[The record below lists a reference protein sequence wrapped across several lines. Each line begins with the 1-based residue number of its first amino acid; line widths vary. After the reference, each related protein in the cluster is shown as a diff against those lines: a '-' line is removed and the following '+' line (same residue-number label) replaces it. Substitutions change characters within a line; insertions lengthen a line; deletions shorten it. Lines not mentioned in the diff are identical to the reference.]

1 MLAPLLALALAVP
14 SSAPAFATFA
24 AVGPVPQSGICGYG
38 NHDSVPPGGGS
49 SEEVTGVPGGA
60 TRPRPALG
68 GASPGS
74 KPPGNGPMG
83 PLPLGP
89 PPSIGP
95 APAAAPL
102 GPIVGP
108 PLTSYDR
115 LSWETWWR
123 VQQDRFLDVR
133 ERVRRRHVMGTVG
146 LSAIARQDLPPSDHQ
161 IETEVVPALV
171 ETLNEARSDKLILS
185 SLVALARIGT
195 VSTVGTAGVS
205 IAAREAAIV
214 QHLKARS
221 QDVSETAAL
230 ALGILGSP
238 GAYAGLRELLDNTDK
253 GAALVKRGRVPERTR
268 SFAAYG
274 LGLMGHASSTEVGLR
289 QRIALTLLD
298 LLARAPGKMGAAHM
312 GPAQT
317 DVLAATTL
325 ALGQCRLPARPT
337 MPPADLARHPLAEA
351 VMSSS
356 GMARFLTKRLG
367 PRKGARE
374 ASTRSTTERA
384 YGLTA
389 LATHASSTEGRL
401 REDVLDLL
409 RREAMNRRRSTE
421 VRSAAVLA
429 IGELASSAGSIADR
443 QALSFLGKLMTFGQ
457 PLERRLGSLAL
468 AQASASAGPGDDP
481 LEAAGPAARELHKMY
496 LRGGSQERPW
506 GALAAGVQA
515 FHLNKAAGGGI
526 ASPLSARA
534 VQQRAELLKV
544 LSKERSAASIGAF
557 GLGVALTH
565 AHASEVERAEAGK
578 ILSAAYGRTHEPMAR
593 GHLAIGLGLLEHKP
607 ASDAILKDLGQSL
620 ANPAFVWHAA
630 VALGLMGDD
639 RLTPALI
646 DAMLEARAHG
656 TRAAAAVALGTVGD
670 QRAVTPLLQI
680 MGDKSHPTASRSM
693 AIVGLGILCEGTELP
708 WRTPLSNALPYPAL
722 TETLGGSGNA
732 LFDMP

>member
-1 MLAPLLALALAVP
+1 MLAPLLALALAAP
-14 SSAPAFATFA
+14 SPALASAAFA

-49 SEEVTGVPGGA
+49 SKEVTGVPGGA
-60 TRPRPALG
+60 TRPRPVVG

-83 PLPLGP
+83 PHPLTGP
-89 PPSIGP
+89 PSAGP

-115 LSWETWWR
+115 LNWEMWWR

-133 ERVRRRHVMGTVG
+133 ERVRRRHVMGAVG
-146 LSAIARQDLPPSDHQ
+146 LSAIARQDLPPSGHQ

-195 VSTVGTAGVS
+195 VASVGTAGVS

-238 GAYAGLRELLDNTDK
+238 GAYAGLADLLGDTDK
-253 GAALVKRGRVPERTR
+253 GAKLVRRGRVPERTR

-274 LGLMGHASSTEVGLR
+274 LGLMGHAPSTEIALR

-298 LLARAPGKMGAAHM
+298 LLAPAPGKMVA
-312 GPAQT
+312 AQT
-317 DVLAATTL
+317 DVQAAMTL

-356 GMARFLTKRLG
+356 GMARFLTERLG

-374 ASTRSTTERA
+374 ASTRSATERA
-384 YGLTA
+384 YCLTA

-457 PLERRLGSLAL
+457 PLECRLGSLAL

-481 LEAAGPAARELHKMY
+481 FEAAGPAARELHKMY

-515 FHLNKAAGGGI
+515 YHLNKATGGGI

-534 VQQRAELLKV
+534 VQQRADLLKV
-544 LSKERSAASIGAF
+544 LSKQRSAASIGAF

-565 AHASEVERAEAGK
+565 AHASDVERAEAGK

-593 GHLAIGLGLLEHKP
+593 GHLAIGLGLLEHRP
-607 ASDAILKDLGQSL
+607 AADAILKDLGQSL

-646 DAMLEARAHG
+646 DAMLGARAHG

-670 QRAVTPLLQI
+670 QRAVAPLLKI
-680 MGDKSHPTASRSM
+680 MGDTSHPTASRSM

-708 WRTPLSNALPYPAL
+708 WRTPLANALPYPAI
-722 TETLGGSGNA
+722 TETLGGGGNA